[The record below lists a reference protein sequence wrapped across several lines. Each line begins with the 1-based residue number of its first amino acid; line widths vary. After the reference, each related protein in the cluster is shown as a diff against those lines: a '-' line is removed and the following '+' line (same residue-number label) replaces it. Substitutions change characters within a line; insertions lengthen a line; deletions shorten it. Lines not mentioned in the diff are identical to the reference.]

1 LALESKAAKI
11 LISSR
16 TSGNREC
23 RSVWRGQH
31 LIFMLRIY
39 WEVMR
44 RRIVIKYRRDIALET
59 DR

>member
-1 LALESKAAKI
+1 
-11 LISSR
+11 
-16 TSGNREC
+16 
-23 RSVWRGQH
+23 
-31 LIFMLRIY
+31 MLRIY